1 MVVGG
6 KTCNWISKL
15 MFKLGGMFP
24 GAGEETAWPLL
35 IISLTVDSGVVGS
48 MLYNPV
54 ILNGF

>member
-48 MLYNPV
+48 LKCS
-54 ILNGF
+54 ITLLS